1 MYLSK
6 DIDQRFTQHRNKFKG
21 FVSYRAIAT
30 RLRNTFK
37 GIDNL
42 KFKVVKF
49 EDLDVNEFSVGG
61 LYDQT
66 TNTKYV
72 ILNLSKYSEE
82 MLFDSHLWKDFYF
95 LISQTIQHE
104 TIHQDQFKHREDC
117 DEEADIDFK
126 FAPQDTVEDRYYL
139 ADNDEIDAYAHD
151 IAMEIKHFYPL
162 SNPYEVLKSINSKR
176 KLPSFSYYKNTF
188 KGCEWSDVKKRLLL
202 KTYKWIP
209 HV

>member
-6 DIDQRFTQHRNKFKG
+6 DIVQRFTQNRLKFNG
-21 FVSYRAIAT
+21 FVSYRSIAT
-30 RLRNTFK
+30 RLRSTFS
-37 GIDNL
+37 DYNNL
-42 KFKVVKF
+42 KFKIVKI

-61 LYDQT
+61 LYDQNS
-66 TNTKYV
+66 NTKYI
-72 ILNLSKYSEE
+72 ILNVSKYSEE
-82 MLFDSHLWKDFYF
+82 MLFDTFLWKDFSF
-95 LISQTIQHE
+95 LVSQTIQHE
-104 TIHQDQFKHREDC
+104 TIHQDQFKHRKET
-117 DEEADIDFK
+117 DEKPEIDFR
-126 FAPQDTVEDRYYL
+126 FTPQDTVEDRYYL

-162 SNPYEVLKSINSKR
+162 NNPYDVLKSINSKR

-188 KGCEWSDVKKRLLL
+188 KGCEWGDIKKRLLL

>member
-6 DIDQRFTQHRNKFKG
+6 DIDQRFTQNRSKFIG
-21 FVSYRAIAT
+21 FVSYRALTT
-30 RLRNTFK
+30 RLRSTFS
-37 GIDNL
+37 DFNNL
-42 KFKVVKF
+42 KFKIVKF
-49 EDLDVNEFSVGG
+49 EDLDVNQYSVGG
-61 LYDQT
+61 LYDQSSDV
-66 TNTKYV
+66 KYV

-82 MLFDSHLWKDFYF
+82 MMFDAHNWKEFSF
-95 LISQTIQHE
+95 IISQTIQHE
-104 TIHQDQFKHREDC
+104 TIHQDQFKHREDI
-117 DEEADIDFK
+117 DEKLEIDFR
-126 FAPQDTVEDRYYL
+126 FVPLDTVEDRYYL

-162 SNPYEVLKSINSKR
+162 HNPYEVLKSINSKR

-188 KGCEWSDVKKRLLL
+188 KGCEWSDIKKRLLL

>member
-1 MYLSK
+1 LYLSK
-6 DIDQRFTQHRNKFKG
+6 DIDQRFTQNRNKFKG
-21 FVSYRAIAT
+21 FVSYRSIAT

-49 EDLDVNEFSVGG
+49 EELDVNEFSVGG

-66 TNTKYV
+66 TDMKYV

-82 MLFDSHLWKDFYF
+82 MLFDGHLWKDFSF
-95 LISQTIQHE
+95 LVSQTIQHE

-117 DEEADIDFK
+117 DEEAEIDFK
-126 FAPQDTVEDRYYL
+126 FTPLDTVEDRYYL
-139 ADNDEIDAYAHD
+139 SDNDEIDAYAHD

-162 SNPYEVLKSINSKR
+162 RNPYEVLKSISSKR

-188 KGCEWSDVKKRLLL
+188 KGCEWGGIKKRLLL